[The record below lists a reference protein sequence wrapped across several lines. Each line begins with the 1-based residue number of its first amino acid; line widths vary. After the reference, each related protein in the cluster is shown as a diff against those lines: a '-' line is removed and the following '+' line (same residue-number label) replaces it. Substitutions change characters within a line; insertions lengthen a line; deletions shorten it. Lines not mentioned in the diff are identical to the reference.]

1 MQNLNIAPKN
11 YISGYDNLK
20 ELGESVK
27 KISQKSLI
35 LSDETVYSVVKEA
48 LESLTE
54 HKIEYKKEIFS
65 GECNYDEID
74 RITKLLKDGD
84 YTSIIGFGGGKIMD
98 TVKASGFK
106 AEVKIITVPTSAATC
121 AAWSS
126 HSAIYTFAGIAY
138 EYMNIYRNPDLL
150 YMDKKIIAEAPAR
163 YIIAG
168 IQDTLAK
175 WIETDASTQNMDK
188 KNTETE
194 IAMYLAKKTYD
205 EMFEYSIKAID
216 DIKKG
221 EYTEEIDKIIEN
233 VILTAG
239 LVGGIGGEAC
249 RAVAAHALN
258 NGFTVIPEIY
268 RKNLHGEVVGF
279 GNIVQMILDKKEENE
294 IEVVIKFYKGI
305 NARCTM
311 QDLGYN
317 DLSERDE
324 EAIINRALYKGDTIW
339 NLPYVV
345 TYDEL
350 KNAIKKADK
359 LIINN

>member
-20 ELGESVK
+20 ELGKSVK
-27 KISQKSLI
+27 TISKKSLV
-35 LSDETVYSVVKEA
+35 LSDETVYSIIKEA
-48 LESLTE
+48 LESLE
-54 HKIEYKKEIFS
+54 KHKIEYKKEIFS

-74 RITKLLKDGD
+74 RITGILKDGN

-98 TVKASGFK
+98 TVKAAGFK

-126 HSAIYTFAGIAY
+126 HSAVYTFAGIAY
-138 EYMNIYRNPDLL
+138 EYMNIYKNPDLL
-150 YMDKKIIAEAPAR
+150 YMDKKILAEAPVR
-163 YIIAG
+163 YIVAG

-188 KNTETE
+188 KNTGTE
-194 IAMYLAKKTYD
+194 IAMYLAKKTYN
-205 EMFEYSIKAID
+205 EMFEYGIKAME

-279 GNIVQMILDKKEENE
+279 GNIVQMILDKKEEKE
-294 IEVVIKFYKGI
+294 IESVIKLYKNI
-305 NARCTM
+305 NARCSL

-317 DLSERDE
+317 DLSQRDE
-324 EAIINRALYKGDTIW
+324 EAVINRALYKGDTIW

-350 KNAIKKADK
+350 KDAIKKANE
-359 LIINN
+359 LTRNN